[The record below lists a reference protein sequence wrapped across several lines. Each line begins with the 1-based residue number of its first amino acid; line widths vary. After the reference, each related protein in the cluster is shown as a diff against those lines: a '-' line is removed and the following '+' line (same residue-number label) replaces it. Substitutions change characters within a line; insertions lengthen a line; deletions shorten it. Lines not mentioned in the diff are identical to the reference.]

1 MQLETSPMR
10 GCFTVVLLLV
20 CTLVARGQAPAPQAN
35 TVPRA
40 DTKDSDSREPGES
53 HLDKRPYPLSHFLDV
68 RRPDF
73 AGPAAAAILCL
84 GCAKDNGKGI
94 SLADYDVQTEK
105 RRVGTYAGHPLLEVH
120 LTFSLKAGSVL
131 RSADAGGPAAPVHA
145 VAAPVEWKLI
155 LAETGHGL
163 YQQIYGV
170 ASSSGDYLLPLS
182 WSEVFSLEGQHILA
196 SNDPLIGKGS
206 FCSDGYWN
214 LDRPGPERMDFS
226 QVDVALND
234 YTPKGSII
242 LESRCW
248 ALDLAT
254 ETVRTVARRADM
266 PDSDRTS
273 AEVTLYFHVEGSR
286 AIPDHIESMSTS
298 GHD

>member
-1 MQLETSPMR
+1 MQQETSHAR
-10 GCFTVVLLLV
+10 GCFVVVLLLA
-20 CTLVARGQAPAPQAN
+20 CGLVLRGQTPAPRAN
-35 TVPRA
+35 SVPRA

-53 HLDKRPYPLSHFLDV
+53 HLDNRPYPLAHFLDV
-68 RRPDF
+68 HRRDF
-73 AGPAAAAILCL
+73 TGPAASAALCV
-84 GCAKDNGKGI
+84 GCPKENGKEI
-94 SLADYDVQTEK
+94 TLADYDVLTEK

-131 RSADAGGPAAPVHA
+131 RSADQGKMAAPDPTA
-145 VAAPVEWKLI
+145 TAPLEWKLI

-163 YQQIYGV
+163 YQQIYGI
-170 ASSSGDYLLPLS
+170 SSSREYLMPLS

-226 QVDVALND
+226 QVDIALND

-254 ETVRTVARRADM
+254 ETVRTVARRADV

-273 AEVTLYFHVEGSR
+273 AEMTLYFHVEGSR
-286 AIPDHIESMSTS
+286 AIPDHIESMSTV